1 MLYDDSGLLLGQT
14 NTTAD
19 GAYGFTEVPAGRYIV
34 RINPGALPINLIP
47 SYDLDGMLNNKT
59 AVNVN
64 AEEAVPAINFGY
76 QPVTNSAT
84 APEAPAC
91 LTNGSCRD
99 ASDDVINFPAWMV
112 VKTRTY
118 VPIAHR

>member
-1 MLYDDSGLLLGQT
+1 
-14 NTTAD
+14 TAN
-19 GAYGFTEVPAGRYIV
+19 GAYSFTQVPAGTYIV
-34 RINPGALPINLIP
+34 RINPGALPANLIP
-47 SYDLDGMLNNKT
+47 SYDLDGVLNNKT
-59 AVNVN
+59 AISVN
-64 AEEAVPAINFGY
+64 AGDTLPEINFGY
-76 QPVTNSAT
+76 QPLTNSAT

-91 LTNGSCRD
+91 LTNGNCRD